1 MATPMMTQYRKIK
14 KKYRDTILFFRLGD
28 FYEMFEQDAK
38 EASQLLD
45 LTLTQRNGIP
55 MCGIPYHAAQNYI
68 LRLLKSQKKIAICE
82 QTSAPKPGKGI
93 VDREVVEV
101 ITPGTIV
108 DENLLER
115 NENNYLVAVG
125 KGEDTISLAYIDL
138 STAEFYATSFPFAG
152 RGERLK
158 RELLRLT
165 PKEIIVQE
173 SILEEDNV
181 LNKILFERI
190 DVVINRYPDWNYDFE
205 TNNIILKKQF
215 AVANLKGFGLDDSS
229 PEIPVSGVII
239 DYISETSKS
248 MLPHITSLIIYSE
261 KNIVCLDEST
271 QRNLELVRNLQ
282 DGSKKYT
289 LLEIL
294 DYTRTSMGARRLK
307 KWLLSPLLE
316 KKKIGNRLKI
326 VDFLYRNQI
335 LLSNLRELLGKI
347 LDLERISAKIAM
359 ERAHAKDLLGVKS
372 SLNYVLSIFELI
384 SSSPDMKQF
393 WEPLQHKKTIIEE
406 LTQLLETTIMED
418 PSLQLNEGN
427 LIKRGYN
434 TELDHLRDLKE
445 NARQVLDKLLGKEKK
460 STKISSLKLRYNR
473 ILGYFF
479 EVTKSNLHLV
489 PEHFIRR
496 QSLVSSERFTT
507 NELAERE
514 TEINSASER
523 IIELEKDFFLDI
535 RNRVKENISLLLT
548 IAEQVSNLDVLQS
561 YAFSATIHGYVKPVI
576 NNTGNL
582 NITNGRHPVVE
593 AHLADGTF
601 IPNSILLDM
610 KSKFFV
616 LLTGPNMAGKSTF
629 LRQVA
634 LIILMAQIGSFVPA
648 DDAVIG
654 IVDKIFCRVGATDN
668 LARGESTFLVEMNET
683 ANILRSA
690 TEKSLLILDEVGRG
704 TSTNDGLSIAWAVT
718 EYILK
723 HIKAKTIFATH
734 YHELTSLMHPKLFN
748 LSMDVLEK
756 SGEIIFLKRIKQGPA
771 DHSYGIHV
779 ARLAGLPLEVIERA
793 QKILKE
799 LVQKTK
805 QIDNMEIEED
815 EKADQVQL
823 FSPSDMV
830 IREIQSLK
838 VNNTTPIDALNTI
851 AKWQK
856 ELEDD

>member
-1 MATPMMTQYRKIK
+1 MMTQYRKIK
-14 KKYRDTILFFRLGD
+14 VKYRDAILFFRLGD

-38 EASQLLD
+38 EASRLLD

-82 QTSAPKPGKGI
+82 QTSEPRPGKGI

-108 DENLLER
+108 DEDLLDQ
-115 NENNYLVAVG
+115 NENNYLAAIG
-125 KGEDTISLAYIDL
+125 KGEDTLSLAYIDL
-138 STAEFYATSFPFAG
+138 STAEFYATSFPFSE
-152 RGERLK
+152 RRERLK
-158 RELLRLT
+158 RELQRLS
-165 PKEIIVQE
+165 PKEIIIQE

-181 LNKILFERI
+181 LHTLLFECVDI
-190 DVVINRYPDWNYDFE
+190 VINRYPDWSYDFE
-205 TNNIILKKQF
+205 TNNTILKRQF
-215 AVANLKGFGLDDSS
+215 AVANLKGFGLGDFS
-229 PEIPVSGVII
+229 PEIPACGVII

-248 MLPHITSLIIYSE
+248 MLPHITSLTVYSE
-261 KNIVCLDEST
+261 KSVVCLDEST
-271 QRNLELVRNLQ
+271 QRNLELVRNLK

-294 DYTRTSMGARRLK
+294 DHTRTSMGARRLK
-307 KWLLSPLLE
+307 KWILSPLLDKNE
-316 KKKIGNRLKI
+316 IEQRLKI

-393 WEPLQHKKTIIEE
+393 WEPLQNKKETIEG
-406 LTQLLETTIMED
+406 LTQLLENTILED

-427 LIKRGYN
+427 LIKPGYHA
-434 TELDHLRDLKE
+434 ELDHLQDLKE
-445 NARQVLDKLLGKEKK
+445 NARQVLEKLLEEEKK
-460 STKISSLKLRYNR
+460 SAKISSLKLRYNR

-507 NELAERE
+507 NELAEKE

-523 IIELEKDFFLDI
+523 IIDIEKDLFLEI
-535 RNRVKENISLLLT
+535 RNRVKENISLLLI
-548 IAEQVSNLDVLQS
+548 IAEQVSRLDVLQS
-561 YAFSATIHGYVKPVI
+561 FAFSATIHGFVNPVI
-576 NNTGNL
+576 TNTGSL
-582 NITNGRHPVVE
+582 KITHGRHPVVE

-601 IPNSILLDM
+601 IPNSIHLDM
-610 KSKFFV
+610 KSNLFI

-690 TEKSLLILDEVGRG
+690 TEKSFLILDEVGRG

-734 YHELTSLMHPKLFN
+734 YHELTSLKHPKLFN
-748 LSMDVLEK
+748 LSMEVLEK

-805 QIDNMEIEED
+805 QIENLEIKED
-815 EKADQVQL
+815 EKENQVQL
-823 FSPSDMV
+823 FSTQDMV
-830 IREIQSLK
+830 LRQIQSVQL
-838 VNNTTPIDALNTI
+838 NTMTPLDALNMI
-851 AKWQK
+851 SKWQK
-856 ELEDD
+856 ELGND